1 MSREVP
7 DGWTPVKLGAAALNV
22 AEKWEPGEHAEP
34 YVGLEQVGQ
43 GTGRLL
49 DIGVSDGLQSIKTR
63 FRAGDVL
70 FGKLRPNLKKTALV
84 DFSGIASTDILVIRP
99 SERMTPEFAFYR
111 VSSDE
116 AFDYAIKSAAGTK
129 MPRTSWKD
137 MADFEFPLPPLH
149 EQRGIAEILSSVDE
163 AIAATRAVIE
173 QTRKVRS
180 EILSTSFPEDQAA
193 GPSTANDTFE
203 GWSVEP
209 ASSICESIIDCKNR
223 TPPVTED
230 GYAVVRTPNVRNGR
244 FRYEGLQFTDKQS
257 FQEWTAKGIP
267 RAGDIL
273 FTREAPYGEVC
284 MAPAMA
290 FCLGQRMMF
299 LRPDTSRVSSDFLL
313 YALQSG
319 PVKKEMFRR
328 AGGSTVGHLRVG
340 DVRELPIPV
349 APRDVQ
355 LHLTS
360 TLRSLDVALYSNEES
375 LSRLE
380 GCKFA
385 LMSDLLTGRKR
396 VSDALPMAAE

>member
-7 DGWTPVKLGAAALNV
+7 EGWRAGKFDTFITLQRGFDLPVQDRRQGTFAVIASN
-22 AEKWEPGEHAEP
+22 GQIDSHAEP
-34 YVGLEQVGQ
+34 RIPGPAVVTGRSGTLGKVFHISEGCWPLNTTLYVKDFHGNDPEFVSWFLKQFKLERF
-43 GTGRLL
+43 GTGT
-49 DIGVSDGLQSIKTR
+49 GVPTLNR
-63 FRAGDVL
+63 NVVHEVEVA
-70 FGKLRPNLKKTALV
+70 
-84 DFSGIASTDILVIRP
+84 
-99 SERMTPEFAFYR
+99 
-111 VSSDE
+111 
-116 AFDYAIKSAAGTK
+116 
-129 MPRTSWKD
+129 
-137 MADFEFPLPPLH
+137 LPPLH
-149 EQRGIAEILSSVDE
+149 EQRRIAEILSSVDK
-163 AIAATRAVIE
+163 AIAATRAVID
-173 QTRKVRS
+173 QTIKVRS

-193 GPSTANDTFE
+193 GASTADDTFE

-257 FQEWTAKGIP
+257 FQEWTAKGMP

-355 LHLTS
+355 LRLTS
-360 TLRSLDVALYSNEES
+360 TLRSLDEALYSNEES

-380 GCKFA
+380 ACKFA

-396 VSDALPMAAE
+396 VTDALPMAAE

>member
-1 MSREVP
+1 MQIMRVDQETVSP
-7 DGWTPVKLGAAALNV
+7 KFCFFLMAWLYSIGATERLQKAT
-22 AEKWEPGEHAEP
+22 
-34 YVGLEQVGQ
+34 
-43 GTGRLL
+43 TGIR
-49 DIGVSDGLQSIKTR
+49 
-63 FRAGDVL
+63 
-70 FGKLRPNLKKTALV
+70 NL
-84 DFSGIASTDILVIRP
+84 DFSTYMQMQVLI
-99 SERMTPEFAFYR
+99 
-111 VSSDE
+111 
-116 AFDYAIKSAAGTK
+116 
-129 MPRTSWKD
+129 
-137 MADFEFPLPPLH
+137 PPLH
-149 EQRGIAEILSSVDE
+149 EQRRIAKILSSVDE

-173 QTRKVRS
+173 QTRNVRS

-193 GPSTANDTFE
+193 GPSKADDTFE
-203 GWSVEP
+203 GWSIEP
-209 ASSICESIIDCKNR
+209 ASSICECIIDCKNR
-223 TPPVTED
+223 TPPVTGD

-257 FQEWTAKGIP
+257 FQEWTAKGMP

-355 LHLTS
+355 LRLTS
-360 TLRSLDVALYSNEES
+360 TLRSLDEALDSNEEA
-375 LSRLE
+375 LSRLKD
-380 GCKFA
+380 CKSA

-396 VSDALPMAAE
+396 VTDALPMAAE